1 MIRVSDNFAK
11 AMEFT
16 SFKKKE
22 TVTDD
27 ELINAVMKF
36 ETVLS
41 KQSGVIF
48 HCLVRNFKNEYSN
61 VLFVTEIDDLRK
73 LEENVMQ
80 LQEAQDFFK
89 LIDEQSIR
97 MAFHEILKDDFL
109 VPNHFSCFECGT
121 FELKNKNENLKLLT
135 VSESI
140 EKKYLYT
147 FENTRAHFIGSVKEN
162 RFSEITIGETLGKTK
177 EICFGY
183 FNNQFC
189 KPLLEMADETTMD
202 LDFWYLIA

>member
-1 MIRVSDNFAK
+1 MIRVSNNIAK
-11 AMEFT
+11 GMEFT

-36 ETVLS
+36 EIALS

-48 HCLVRNFKNEYSN
+48 HCLVRNFKNEYAN
-61 VLFVTEIDDLRK
+61 ALFVTEINDLK
-73 LEENVMQ
+73 KTQKNVLK

-89 LIDEQSIR
+89 LIDEQSIK
-97 MAFHEILKDDFL
+97 MTFHKILKDEFK
-109 VPNHFSCFECGT
+109 VPNHFSCIECGAFT
-121 FELKNKNENLKLLT
+121 LKNENENLKLLT
-135 VSESI
+135 ISESI
-140 EKKYLYT
+140 EKEYLNT
-147 FENTRAHFIGSVKEN
+147 FENTKAHFIGSLNEN

-183 FNNQFC
+183 FDNQFC
-189 KPLLEMADETTMD
+189 KALLEMTDEATME

>member
-1 MIRVSDNFAK
+1 MIRVNNNFAK

-36 ETVLS
+36 ETVLG

-48 HCLVRNFKNEYSN
+48 HCLVRNFKNEYAN
-61 VLFVTEIDDLRK
+61 VLFVTEIDDFKK
-73 LEENVMQ
+73 LEENLMQ

-89 LIDEQSIR
+89 LIDEQSIK
-97 MAFHEILKDDFL
+97 MTFHKILKDDFV
-109 VPNHFSCFECGT
+109 VPNHFSCVECGT
-121 FELKNKNENLKLLT
+121 FKLKNENENHKLLT
-135 VSESI
+135 ISESI
-140 EKKYLYT
+140 EKEYLNT
-147 FENTRAHFIGSVKEN
+147 FENTKAHFMGSVKEN

-189 KPLLEMADETTMD
+189 KPLLEMADETTME